1 MVCIAG
7 GSGMSAVNAIVEE
20 AVALGVERD
29 CYFFYG
35 ARTKDDLYLIDE
47 MNEIKSSWN
56 KKYKFEFIPVLSEEP
71 DDSGWD
77 GGRVLLLIIL
87 EIIIL
92 ITVLLI
98 KTLQGFLLW
107 STTND

>member
-1 MVCIAG
+1 M
-7 GSGMSAVNAIVEE
+7 
-20 AVALGVERD
+20 GVERD

-77 GGRVLLLIIL
+77 GGRSCALTISHRSCRNEAICA
-87 EIIIL
+87 
-92 ITVLLI
+92 
-98 KTLQGFLLW
+98 FN
-107 STTND
+107 SA